1 VNSEQQRR
9 LPFFSSLRDRP
20 RLPVDLVKL
29 LPRCEDDNHLADGGC
44 CYYRVLLAGQ
54 YSEAL
59 VLREVENLREL
70 QARMTPPKAKKP
82 MVDIEDQKEEG
93 AIASW
98 LRRRGRTD
106 IGQETL
112 VSEETRELQPEPDG
126 MYLVVGGERIRIDG

>member
-1 VNSEQQRR
+1 MNSEQQRR

-29 LPRCEDDNHLADGGC
+29 PPRCEDDSHLADGGC
-44 CYYRVLLAGQ
+44 CYYQVLMAGQ

-82 MVDIEDQKEEG
+82 MVDIEDQAEEG

-98 LRRRGRTD
+98 IRRRGRTD

-112 VSEETRELQPEPDG
+112 VSEETRELEPEPDG